1 MLEGASNSIYFAIQ
15 SNCTATHSNSESK
28 LQLEARS
35 NSKPGVAL
43 GFVNS
48 IFQVLF
54 LFEEGQVTISIG
66 I

>member
-43 GFVNS
+43 GFVNQPVNTVKS
-48 IFQVLF
+48 RA
-54 LFEEGQVTISIG
+54 EARRD
-66 I
+66 